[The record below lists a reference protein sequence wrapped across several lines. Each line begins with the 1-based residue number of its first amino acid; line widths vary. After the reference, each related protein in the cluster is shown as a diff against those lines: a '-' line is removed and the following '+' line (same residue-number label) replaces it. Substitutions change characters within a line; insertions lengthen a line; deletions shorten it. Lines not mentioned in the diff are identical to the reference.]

1 VPYTPPELV
10 PESIIPW
17 PTPAPR
23 VSPPPAAPPE
33 MAAPD
38 EPAEPL
44 PESLMPPTPPPA
56 EEEPARAATALD
68 VPLHIPTARRA
79 PSRTPPSKNAPPPPA
94 RGGGKR
100 DSRTGGKAPKPP
112 PPGSID
118 EQVVI
123 DAVRLL
129 KWGREWHELAEAIA
143 RIADRPGVVEVRKM
157 LRTHKAE
164 IERAAAE

>member
-1 VPYTPPELV
+1 
-10 PESIIPW
+10 
-17 PTPAPR
+17 
-23 VSPPPAAPPE
+23 

-38 EPAEPL
+38 EPEEPL
-44 PESLMPPTPPPA
+44 PEALIPPSPPA
-56 EEEPARAATALD
+56 VEEEPAAAPTTLD

-79 PSRTPPSKNAPPPPA
+79 PSRTPPSKNAPPPP
-94 RGGGKR
+94 RGGSKR
-100 DSRTGGKAPKPP
+100 EARAGGKAPKPP